1 MSTPPAREP
10 KNGPAT
16 PGSRLS
22 VRPEGDG
29 PAEVRFL
36 FEQPD
41 SRRLGFGF
49 GFGFV
54 AHLVALGLL
63 LRVVALMP
71 ERVYEA
77 VIPERLSTEIVWLP
91 DPGPGGGGGGGNQ
104 MEEPP
109 QEAELPG
116 EEVITVP
123 TEPEPIPDPTPEPE
137 PEPEPVETLSIAA
150 LNTASAATTTFG
162 GIESSQA
169 SSSLGPGTGGGVGPG
184 EGDGLGPGEGGNT
197 GGGVA
202 RPGNGVLEPK
212 LLRQVK
218 PQYTADAMRAKV
230 QGVVW
235 LDCVVLPDGTVGN
248 IDVVRSLDPVFG
260 LDQEAVKAARQW
272 RFEPGTRNG
281 EPVAVLVTIELT
293 FTLR

>member
-1 MSTPPAREP
+1 
-10 KNGPAT
+10 
-16 PGSRLS
+16 
-22 VRPEGDG
+22 
-29 PAEVRFL
+29 
-36 FEQPD
+36 
-41 SRRLGFGF
+41 
-49 GFGFV
+49 
-54 AHLVALGLL
+54 
-63 LRVVALMP
+63 
-71 ERVYEA
+71 
-77 VIPERLSTEIVWLP
+77 
-91 DPGPGGGGGGGNQ
+91 

>member
-1 MSTPPAREP
+1 
-10 KNGPAT
+10 
-16 PGSRLS
+16 

-29 PAEVRFL
+29 PPQVRFL

-41 SRRLGFGF
+41 SRRLGGAFGA
-49 GFGFV
+49 GI
-54 AHLVALGLL
+54 ALH
-63 LRVVALMP
+63 VVALVVVLVVAALLP

-91 DPGPGGGGGGGNQ
+91 APGPGGGGGGGNE

-116 EEVITVP
+116 VEEITVP
-123 TEPEPIPDPTPEPE
+123 TEPEPVPDPTPEPE

-150 LNTASAATTTFG
+150 LTTASAVNTVPGT
-162 GIESSQA
+162 IESSQA

-184 EGDGLGPGEGGNT
+184 EGDGLGEGTGGNT
-197 GGGVA
+197 GGGA
-202 RPGNGVLEPK
+202 MRPGNGVLEPR

-235 LDCVVLPDGTVGN
+235 LDCVVMPDGTVG
-248 IDVVRSLDPVFG
+248 DVEIVRSLDPVWG